1 MGNNGAATT
10 LQPDTGASATTPA
23 PIKPNINR
31 FVLGLF
37 PFTPVPFAGADT
49 LLAAGRIAG
58 YSLLAYA
65 TYNKMR
71 PASYI
76 FMGAA
81 GVSLATSLTS
91 GLWGKK

>member
-1 MGNNGAATT
+1 MSDLT
-10 LQPDTGASATTPA
+10 D
-23 PIKPNINR
+23 
-31 FVLGLF
+31 
-37 PFTPVPFAGADT
+37 
-49 LLAAGRIAG
+49 
-58 YSLLAYA
+58 
-65 TYNKMR
+65 YNKMR